1 MRIRNLLSILS
12 LSLVASIGAFY
23 GLTKNNEVKLV
34 KAEEVAKFCIRN
46 GDEREM
52 YYNDETFEWFI
63 QDVELDAQQEFVVE
77 YNSNTYGHDC
87 FDYEAIQNAFYEGED
102 NYVGVSLKE
111 TYSIYFYFDEEG
123 AHIKPANPFLE
134 AEKWAD
140 ETFFEFIKCSE
151 DYSDAPGGWEY
162 CANSFRDS
170 LTDEAKDLFIEAV
183 ASVDVGASSIQ
194 RAAFIHDL
202 CVSKYVECY
211 VFMQRDDGGSR
222 SSLITRANSNNVE
235 FNSVALI
242 ITVASVTSI
251 TLLLTLLVIK
261 KHKK

>member
-34 KAEEVAKFCIRN
+34 KAEEVAKFCIHN

-52 YYNDETFEWFI
+52 NYN
-63 QDVELDAQQEFVVE
+63 
-77 YNSNTYGHDC
+77 
-87 FDYEAIQNAFYEGED
+87 AIQNAFYEGED